1 MHTRKEIDNILD
13 NIIEL
18 IAKQKDLNKE
28 SPETDTEL
36 QELFNQINKKTLN
49 GERAKGMWTDSPEFL
64 AGTLY

>member
-36 QELFNQINKKTLN
+36 QELFNQIKDLGLEKISPKTSRFKKLIQ
-49 GERAKGMWTDSPEFL
+49 
-64 AGTLY
+64 

>member
-28 SPETDTEL
+28 SPENDTEL
-36 QELFNQINKKTLN
+36 QELFNQINKMTSFSKI
-49 GERAKGMWTDSPEFL
+49 S
-64 AGTLY
+64 